1 MKEIKHTHDSQ
12 TALQCSHCGEN
23 VVTEFRNS
31 DDNDHVFCCTG
42 CRAVYNI
49 LESKGLEE
57 YYDMKEKGP
66 IFRAR
71 GPIKENKETFRYMD
85 STEFEEEF
93 VRFDKATGTKTV
105 RFFLEGIHCLA
116 CLWLLEKLPE
126 FKKGVTRSR
135 LEMNDSVLTVV
146 MDENVFISDVAK
158 EIADLGYPPHPL
170 ASKGDLEALE
180 TKENRKDLSRIGV
193 AAFCSMNIMLYA
205 VSIYGG
211 AEGTLAWQFAWVTA
225 ILSLPVLFYSA
236 IPFYKSAWST
246 LKKGTPSIDQPVV
259 LAIIVGSISGIID
272 ILNGKVDTYF
282 DSLSVLVFLLLFS
295 RYILKKAQKKGLDSS
310 LAGSFFGNGLAHR
323 FNSDTSQFEDIYSRF
338 LKVGDLIK
346 VMPGEIF
353 PADGDIKKG
362 QTSADLSLLSGE
374 SAPVN
379 LFPGTAVFNGTV
391 NLGSPV
397 EVRVS
402 HTGSESRLG
411 QILER
416 IQMDR
421 TEKSPLLSTVD
432 RLAHQFIIAIFVIS
446 ALVLGIN
453 WYFLDGATAITRT
466 LSLVIVTCPCALALA
481 TPLALSRSL
490 NLAAKS
496 GIIIKTFDVL
506 EKVARSQSILFDKT
520 GTITYGTLSIDG
532 WKDIRQTEIPSRD
545 IIYSL
550 EKFSNH
556 PVGKSLTQ
564 QLGDEGAAEHP
575 VANFIEETGKGV
587 CGDIAGTH
595 YCIKKIDGKTGS
607 YPTNTIGL
615 YADEKLITII
625 SLKDT
630 PRHNAKEYI
639 TKLERL
645 GKTPF
650 ILSGDSKQNVA
661 RIGKAVGISE
671 EKQFSEF
678 TPEEKHELITQLPD
692 VMMVGDGANDAM
704 ALQKANVGVA
714 VSGSVEVSLRA
725 ADVYLTTP
733 GLKPLTELAELSTET
748 LKLIKR
754 NLIISVTYN
763 LLGATLA
770 SIGYITP
777 LTAAILMPISSFT
790 VLFTT
795 LYGTRWLRGFG
806 AGESQPS
813 EVLS

>member
-1 MKEIKHTHDSQ
+1 LEQVKHTHHSQ
-12 TALQCSHCGEN
+12 TTLQCSHCGEK
-23 VVTEFRNS
+23 VVTEFKNQN
-31 DDNDHVFCCTG
+31 DDQHVFCCTG
-42 CRAVYNI
+42 CRAVFNI
-49 LESKGLEE
+49 LASKGLEE

-71 GPIKENKETFRYMD
+71 GPIAENKESFRYMD
-85 STEFEEEF
+85 SSEFEEEF
-93 VRFDKATGTKTV
+93 IQFNESTGTKTV
-105 RFFLEGIHCLA
+105 RFYLEGIHCLA

-126 FKKGVTRSR
+126 FKKGITQAR
-135 LEMNDSVLTVV
+135 LEMSDSILSVT
-146 MDENVFISDVAK
+146 MEKNVFVSDVAK

-170 ASKGDLEALE
+170 ASKGDLESLE
-180 TKENRKDLSRIGV
+180 IKENRKDLSRIGV

-211 AEGTLAWQFAWVTA
+211 AEGVLAQQFAWVTA
-225 ILSLPVLFYSA
+225 VLSIPVLFYSA
-236 IPFYKSAWST
+236 VPFYKSAWST
-246 LKKGTPSIDQPVV
+246 LKKGVPSIDQPVV
-259 LAIIVGSISGIID
+259 LAIVVGSISGIID

-323 FNSDTSQFEDIYSRF
+323 FNSDTGQFEDIYSRF
-338 LKVGDLIK
+338 LNVGDIIK

-362 QTSADLSLLSGE
+362 QTTADLSLLSGE
-374 SAPVN
+374 STPVN
-379 LFPGTAVFNGTV
+379 MFPGTTVFNGTV
-391 NLGSPV
+391 NLGNPV

-402 HTGSESRLG
+402 HIAKESRLG

-421 TEKSPLLSTVD
+421 SEKSPLLSTVD
-432 RLAHQFIIAIFVIS
+432 KLAHNFIIAIFIIS
-446 ALVLGIN
+446 AIVLGVN
-453 WYFLDGATAITRT
+453 WYLIDGATAITRT

-506 EKVARSQSILFDKT
+506 ERVARSKSILFDKT

-532 WKDIRQTEIPSRD
+532 WKNLTESEESNRD
-545 IIYSL
+545 IIFSL

-564 QLGDEGAAEHP
+564 QLGDEGAIELP
-575 VANFIEETGKGV
+575 VSDFVEQAGV
-587 CGDIAGTH
+587 GVSGVINSIP
-595 YCIKKIDGKTGS
+595 YQIKKLEGKTGS

-615 YADEKLITII
+615 YSAEKLLTIV

-630 PRHNAKEYI
+630 PRHNAKTFI
-639 TKLERL
+639 DKLKDQ
-645 GKTPF
+645 GKAAF

-661 RIGKAVGISE
+661 RIGRAVGIE
-671 EKQFSEF
+671 NEKQFFEF
-678 TPEEKHELITQLPD
+678 TPEEKHELISSMPD

-733 GLKPLTELAELSTET
+733 GLEPLTDLVELSTET
-748 LKLIKR
+748 LRLIKR
-754 NLIISVTYN
+754 NLLISVTYN
-763 LLGATLA
+763 ILGASLA
-770 SIGYITP
+770 AIGYITP

-795 LYGTRWLRGFG
+795 LYGTGWLRRFNKN
-806 AGESQPS
+806 S
-813 EVLS
+813 EVFS

>member
-1 MKEIKHTHDSQ
+1 MEDIQHTHESK
-12 TALQCSHCGEN
+12 TVLQCSHCGEK
-23 VVTEFRNS
+23 VVTEFKNQN
-31 DDNDHVFCCTG
+31 DDDHVFCCTG
-42 CRAVYNI
+42 CRAVFNI
-49 LESKGLEE
+49 LASKGLEE

-66 IFRAR
+66 IFKAR
-71 GPIKENKETFRYMD
+71 GPIKENKENFRYMD
-85 STEFEEEF
+85 SSEFESEF
-93 VRFDKATGTKTV
+93 IQFNETTGTKTV
-105 RFFLEGIHCLA
+105 RFYLEGIHCLA

-126 FKKGVTRSR
+126 FKKGITQSR
-135 LEMNDSVLTVV
+135 LEMSDSVLAVT
-146 MDENVFISDVAK
+146 MEKNVFVSDVAR

-170 ASKGDLEALE
+170 ASRGDLESLE
-180 TKENRKDLSRIGV
+180 IKENRKDLSRIGV

-211 AEGTLAWQFAWVTA
+211 AEGVLATQFAWVTFV
-225 ILSLPVLFYSA
+225 LSLPVLFYSA

-259 LAIIVGSISGIID
+259 LAIVVGSISGIID

-323 FNSDTSQFEDIYSRF
+323 FNSDTGQFEDVYSRF
-338 LKVGDLIK
+338 LKVGDIIK

-362 QTSADLSLLSGE
+362 QTTADLSLISGE
-374 SAPVN
+374 SNPIN
-379 LFPGTAVFNGTV
+379 MFPGTVVFNGTV
-391 NLGSPV
+391 NLGNPV
-397 EVRVS
+397 EIRVS
-402 HTGSESRLG
+402 HVAKESRLG
-411 QILER
+411 KILEK
-416 IQMDR
+416 IQLDR
-421 TEKSPLLSTVD
+421 SEKSPLLSTVD
-432 RLAHQFIIAIFVIS
+432 KIAHQFIVAIFVVS
-446 ALVLGIN
+446 AFVLGAN
-453 WYFLDGATAITRT
+453 WYLFDAATAITRT

-490 NLAAKS
+490 NLAAKA

-506 EKVARSQSILFDKT
+506 ERVARSKSILFDKT

-532 WKDIRQTEIPSRD
+532 WKDIIETKTPSKD

-550 EKFSNH
+550 EKYSNH

-564 QLGDEGAAEHP
+564 QLGDEGALELP
-575 VANFIEETGKGV
+575 VADFIEQSGVGVSGKV
-587 CGDIAGTH
+587 NGTLFE
-595 YCIKKIDGKTGS
+595 IKKLEGKTGS

-615 YADEKLITII
+615 YSEDKLITIV

-630 PRHNAKEYI
+630 PRHNAKGYI
-639 TKLERL
+639 QKLKKL
-645 GKTPF
+645 GKTAF

-661 RIGKAVGISE
+661 RIGSAVGIE
-671 EKQFSEF
+671 TEKQFSEF
-678 TPEEKHELITQLPD
+678 TPEDKHELISQMPD

-733 GLKPLTELAELSTET
+733 GLKPLTDLVELSDET

-754 NLIISVTYN
+754 NLMISVIYN

-770 SIGYITP
+770 AFGHITP
-777 LTAAILMPISSFT
+777 LTAAVLMPISSFT

-795 LYGTRWLRGFG
+795 LYGTKWLRGFRK
-806 AGESQPS
+806 QS
-813 EVLS
+813 EVAL

>member
-1 MKEIKHTHDSQ
+1 MEDLKHTHTSK
-12 TALQCSHCGEN
+12 TALQCSHCGEK
-23 VVTEFRNS
+23 VVTEFKNH
-31 DDNDHVFCCTG
+31 DDEEHVFCCTG
-42 CRAVYNI
+42 CRAVFNI
-49 LESKGLEE
+49 LASKGLEE

-66 IFRAR
+66 IFKAR
-71 GPIKENKETFRYMD
+71 GPIKENKENFRYMD
-85 STEFEEEF
+85 SSEFEEEF
-93 VRFDKATGTKTV
+93 VQYNSETGTKTV
-105 RFFLEGIHCLA
+105 RFYLEGIHCLA

-126 FKKGVTRSR
+126 FKKGITQSR
-135 LEMNDSVLTVV
+135 LEMSDSVLSVT
-146 MDENVFISDVAK
+146 MEKNVFISDVAK

-170 ASKGDLEALE
+170 ASKGDLESFE
-180 TKENRKDLSRIGV
+180 IKENRKDLSRIGV

-211 AEGTLAWQFAWVTA
+211 AEGALAHQFAWVTVV
-225 ILSLPVLFYSA
+225 LSLPVLFYSA

-259 LAIIVGSISGIID
+259 LAILVGSLSGVID
-272 ILNGKVDTYF
+272 IWNGKVDTYF

-323 FNSDTSQFEDIYSRF
+323 FNSDTGQFEDIYSRF
-338 LKVGDLIK
+338 LKVGDNIK

-353 PADGDIKKG
+353 PADGDITKG

-374 SAPVN
+374 STPIN
-379 LFPGTAVFNGTV
+379 MFPGTPVFNGTV
-391 NLGSPV
+391 NLGNPV

-402 HTGSESRLG
+402 YVGQDSRLG
-411 QILER
+411 QILEK
-416 IQMDR
+416 IQQDR
-421 TEKSPLLSTVD
+421 SEKSPLLSTVD
-432 RLAHQFIIAIFVIS
+432 RLAHQFIVAIFIIS
-446 ALVLGIN
+446 AFVLGIN
-453 WYFLDGATAITRT
+453 WYLYDGAIAITRT

-490 NLAAKS
+490 NLAAKA

-506 EKVARSQSILFDKT
+506 ERVARSKSILFDKT

-532 WKDIRQTEIPSRD
+532 WKDLHQGELSSKD

-556 PVGKSLTQ
+556 PIGKSLTQ
-564 QLGDEGAAEHP
+564 QLGDEGVNELP
-575 VANFIEETGKGV
+575 VSDFIERSGLGV
-587 CGDIAGTH
+587 SGTINGIS
-595 YCIKKIDGKTGS
+595 YQIKKIEGKTGS

-615 YADEKLITII
+615 YGDEKLLTIV

-630 PRHNAKEYI
+630 PRHNAKRLI
-639 TKLERL
+639 QKLKDL
-645 GKTPF
+645 GKAAF

-661 RIGKAVGISE
+661 RIGSAVGIE
-671 EKQFSEF
+671 TEKQFSEF
-678 TPEEKHELITQLPD
+678 SPEDKHELISQMPD

-733 GLKPLTELAELSTET
+733 GLEPLTNLVELSNQT

-754 NLIISVTYN
+754 NLVISVVYN

-770 SIGYITP
+770 ALGYITP
-777 LTAAILMPISSFT
+777 LSAAILMPISSFT

-795 LYGTRWLRGFG
+795 LYGTKWLRHFVR
-806 AGESQPS
+806 QS
-813 EVLS
+813 EVTL